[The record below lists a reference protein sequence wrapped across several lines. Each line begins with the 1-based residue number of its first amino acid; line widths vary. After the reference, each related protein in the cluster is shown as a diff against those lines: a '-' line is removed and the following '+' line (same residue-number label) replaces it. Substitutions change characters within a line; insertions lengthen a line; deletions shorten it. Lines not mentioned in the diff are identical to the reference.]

1 MTILKSLVVTV
12 LAVVVFGSPTAAQ
25 SPVGA
30 LAIDERQGDQW
41 GWAVDHET
49 ASAAQGMALQEC
61 GAGCSVVLT
70 FGRCAAYAADQDAD
84 STAVG
89 WAESYDSAAGAR
101 QAALAECR
109 SRGNGTGCIVRVWG
123 CNGPVVEEDL
133 DLNRATRRQI
143 QLGLRSAGFDP
154 GGADG
159 LFGPRTRAAIRNWQS
174 SRGTRSTGY
183 LDGPQVEAL
192 RSRGARQSPASAGAA
207 AADVGGVEVVFWQ
220 SVQNSTNPA
229 DFEAYLRRFPNGVFS
244 ELAQNRLGALRGA
257 REVLRTGPTCAG
269 QPAGAAC
276 WQEISLQP
284 GCYVWNPARQP
295 GSTATWTGECTGGFT
310 QGTGTLT
317 WAWDGNRQTITGR
330 WANGKANGHAV
341 LRLADGGVQEGP
353 MVDGESNGRWLLRFP
368 DGGVEEGLLVDG
380 ERNGH
385 WVLRFAD
392 GQVQEG
398 PYLDGQPNGHW
409 VVRDEEGNTME
420 GAYVNGVQH
429 GRWIWRS
436 ADGDDVVENL
446 YEEGEEREMNVLKL
460 GGEDFR

>member
-1 MTILKSLVVTV
+1 MTILKSLLVTV

-49 ASAAQGMALQEC
+49 VAAAQGMALQEC
-61 GAGCSVVLT
+61 GPACSVVLT

-89 WAESYDSAAGAR
+89 WAESYDSAPGAR

-109 SRGNGTGCIVRVWG
+109 SRGSGTGCIVRVWD

-143 QLGLRSAGFDP
+143 QLGLRLAGFDR

-183 LDGPQVEAL
+183 LDGPQVDAL
-192 RSRGARQSPASAGAA
+192 RGRDASQSPASAGAA
-207 AADVGGVEVVFWQ
+207 AADAGGVKVVFWQ

-244 ELAQNRLGALRGA
+244 ELAQNRLSALGAGA
-257 REVLRTGPTCAG
+257 TAADPAPRDRLDDTCAG
-269 QPAGAAC
+269 QAAGVAC
-276 WQEISLQP
+276 WLEISQRVGCYIWNPDPQP
-284 GCYVWNPARQP
+284 GATV
-295 GSTATWTGECTGGFT
+295 TWTGACAAGKV
-310 QGTGTLT
+310 QGTGTLSWT
-317 WAWDGNRQTITGR
+317 YDGGAQTETGR
-330 WANGKANGHAV
+330 
-341 LRLADGGVQEGP
+341 
-353 MVDGESNGRWLLRFP
+353 
-368 DGGVEEGLLVDG
+368 LVDG
-380 ERNGH
+380 KHNGH
-385 WVLRFAD
+385 WVLRD
-392 GQVQEG
+392 EEGTVLGGSLVEGQA
-398 PYLDGQPNGHW
+398 NGHW
-409 VVRDEEGNTME
+409 VVR
-420 GAYVNGVQH
+420 H
-429 GRWIWRS
+429 
-436 ADGDDVVENL
+436 ADGDDA
-446 YEEGEEREMNVLKL
+446 
-460 GGEDFR
+460 

>member
-12 LAVVVFGSPTAAQ
+12 LAVIVFRSPTAAQ

-49 ASAAQGMALQEC
+49 AAAAEGMALQEC
-61 GAGCSVVLT
+61 GPGCSAVLT

-109 SRGNGTGCIVRVWG
+109 SRGSGTGCIVRVWG
-123 CNGPVVEEDL
+123 CNGPVVEEGL
-133 DLNRATRRQI
+133 GLNRATRRQI
-143 QLGLRSAGFDP
+143 QLGLRSAGFDT

-192 RSRGARQSPASAGAA
+192 RSRGAAQPPASAGAA
-207 AADVGGVEVVFWQ
+207 AADTGGVEVVFWQ

-229 DFEAYLRRFPNGVFS
+229 DFEAYLRRFPSGVFS
-244 ELAQNRLGALRGA
+244 ELAQNRLSALGAAAPGA
-257 REVLRTGPTCAG
+257 DPASRVRADETCAG
-269 QPAGAAC
+269 QATGAAC
-276 WQEISLQP
+276 WMEISQRP
-284 GCYVWNPARQP
+284 RCYVWNPYPQP
-295 GSTATWTGECTGGFT
+295 GETVTWTGACAGGRA

-317 WAWDGNRQTITGR
+317 WA
-330 WANGKANGHAV
+330 H
-341 LRLADGGVQEGP
+341 DGGVQTNTG
-353 MVDGESNGRWLLRFP
+353 GR
-368 DGGVEEGLLVDG
+368 LVDG
-380 ERNGH
+380 KFNGH
-385 WVLRFAD
+385 WVMRDED
-392 GQVQEG
+392 GSVSEG
-398 PYLDGQPNGHW
+398 PYVNDERNGNW
-409 VVRDEEGNTME
+409 VFRFVDGNTME
-420 GAYVNGVQH
+420 GPYVNGVQH

-436 ADGDDVVENL
+436 ADGDDVAEVL
-446 YEEGEEREMNVLKL
+446 YEEGEERETNILKL

>member
-1 MTILKSLVVTV
+1 MTTLRSLVVTV
-12 LAVVVFGSPTAAQ
+12 LAVVVFGAPTAAQ

-49 ASAAQGMALQEC
+49 AAAAQGMALQEC
-61 GAGCSVVLT
+61 GPGCSVVLT

-109 SRGNGTGCIVRVWG
+109 SRGSGTGCIGRVWG
-123 CNGPVVEEDL
+123 CNGPVVEEEL
-133 DLNRATRRQI
+133 GLNRATRRQI

-174 SRGTRSTGY
+174 SRGTRSSGY

-192 RSRGARQSPASAGAA
+192 RSRGAPQSAASASAGAA
-207 AADVGGVEVVFWQ
+207 DAAGVEVVFWQ

-244 ELAQNRLGALRGA
+244 ELAQNRLSALGAAVPGA
-257 REVLRTGPTCAG
+257 DSASRVRPDETCAG
-269 QPAGAAC
+269 RAAGVAC
-276 WQEISLQP
+276 WMEISQRP
-284 GCYVWNPARQP
+284 GCYVWNPSPQP
-295 GSTATWTGECTGGFT
+295 GETVTWTGACAGGKA

-317 WAWDGNRQTITGR
+317 WA
-330 WANGKANGHAV
+330 H
-341 LRLADGGVQEGP
+341 DGGVQPGT
-353 MVDGESNGRWLLRFP
+353 GR
-368 DGGVEEGLLVDG
+368 LVDG
-380 ERNGH
+380 KRDGH
-385 WVLRFAD
+385 WVDRFAS

-398 PYLDGQPNGHW
+398 PYLDGEPNGNWIIRFASGEVQEGPVVDGERNGHW
-409 VVRDEEGNTME
+409 VIRFADGTAME
-420 GAYVNGVQH
+420 GPYVNGVQH

-436 ADGDDVVENL
+436 ADDDVVETL
-446 YEEGEEREMNVLKL
+446 YEEGEEREMNILKID
-460 GGEDFR
+460 GEVWR